1 MKPRVLFLSGDLGL
15 GGAAIFV
22 LNICD
27 GLRTRG
33 NWEPL
38 AGVFYR
44 LGEVGEQVRADG
56 HHLLGPISDAWIQE
70 EYIEGMFARCAA
82 AKPSVVVANLGAETY
97 DFLRYVPEGVLRVG
111 IVHSDQECVYRVA
124 EVHAEWLDLVVCV
137 SEHSV
142 KELAPR
148 PKLAGVEIKSISC
161 GVPIATRTR
170 QATPGRLRVLYL
182 GRVVEEQK
190 RASLLSRIIRQS
202 VERCEG
208 IEWTIVG
215 DGPDLPK
222 LRSELADL
230 SDAVEF
236 TGPVDYRSVP
246 GLVPD
251 HDVYFLCSDYE
262 GLPLS
267 LLEAMSAGLVPV
279 VSDLRSGISEVVHEG
294 NGIKVNLSDEEGYVE
309 ALVVLAHDNSKL
321 EALSVAAREKVIRD
335 YSVEA
340 MAERWERCMDRAR
353 MAGTVD
359 WKLAQAV
366 TVPKIAG
373 NAWYYHPVFRGLR
386 RFIKKARRG
395 YFKL

>member
-27 GLRTRG
+27 GLRTLG
-33 NWEPL
+33 NWEPM

-56 HHLLGPISDAWIQE
+56 HQLLGPISDAWIQE
-70 EYIEGMFARCAA
+70 EYIEGMFAQCAE
-82 AKPSVVVANLGAETY
+82 KRPSVVVANLGAETY

-124 EVHAEWLDLVVCV
+124 ELHAEWLDLVVCV

-142 KELAPR
+142 TELVPR
-148 PKLAGVEIKSISC
+148 SKLAGVEIQSISC
-161 GVPIATRTR
+161 GVPIAARTR

-182 GRVVEEQK
+182 GRVVEDQK
-190 RASLLSRIIRQS
+190 RASMLSRIIRKS
-202 VERCEG
+202 VEGCVD
-208 IEWTIVG
+208 IEWTIIG

-222 LRSELADL
+222 LRAELADL
-230 SDAVEF
+230 SKAVEF

-246 GLVPD
+246 DLVPD

-294 NGIKVNLSDEEGYVE
+294 NGIKVNPSNESDYVD
-309 ALVVLAHDNSKL
+309 ALIALATDRARL
-321 EALSVAAREKVIRD
+321 EALSAAAREKVVRD
-335 YSVEA
+335 YSVQA
-340 MAERWERCMDRAR
+340 MAERWEHCLHGAHEARAVEWR
-353 MAGTVD
+353 LTQPA
-359 WKLAQAV
+359 
-366 TVPKIAG
+366 TVPVIAG
-373 NAWYYHPVFRGLR
+373 KAWYYHPAFRGLR
-386 RFIKKARRG
+386 RLIKKWRHR
-395 YFKL
+395 